1 MFLYLIIYDLGQVSV
16 VLFYKFLITLVW
28 SEKIGNVNI
37 HINMPMLVC
46 MFGTGKQKLGNNVYE
61 TDDLCMGIGK
71 KIQGGTWSWVQF
83 LQWWL
88 SFSSFK
94 V

>member
-16 VLFYKFLITLVW
+16 VLFDKFLITLVL

-61 TDDLCMGIGK
+61 TDVLCMGIREKDPRWHLILGP
-71 KIQGGTWSWVQF
+71 ISAVVAIF
-83 LQWWL
+83 
-88 SFSSFK
+88 
-94 V
+94 